1 MKTLMISS
9 AIVAAIAASAL
20 SANAQVAAPAAPAAN
35 NNIVVAQNT
44 NPLLRKQVLS
54 TSGTVKAV
62 ASNTGDDDSNER
74 GEGSE
79 GGEGGEGAGGDND

>member
-9 AIVAAIAASAL
+9 AIAVALAASAF
-20 SANAQVAAPAAPAAN
+20 SVNAQVVAPAA

-44 NPLLRKQVLS
+44 NPLLKKKVLG
-54 TSGTVKAV
+54 TSGTIKAV
-62 ASNTGDDDSNER
+62 ASNTGDDDSNENER

-79 GGEGGEGAGGDND
+79 GGEGGEGAGGDHD